1 MAELERYRWLVV
13 AFFSVLVLSGLM
25 YVAAERLDDPDRLE
39 VRQGGQPMGE
49 IRVYVAGA
57 VRNPGV
63 YTVGEEDRWIDAI
76 EAAGGF
82 SPDANQLAVNLA
94 RRVRDEDQIVVPMLG
109 AGAVAGFHQG
119 PLVNINTASDS
130 ELMDLPGIGETRAGR
145 IVQSRN
151 AEGLFAAPDDL
162 VSRGLIPESVLED
175 IASLITTTQ

>member
-1 MAELERYRWLVV
+1 LAELERYRWLVV

-39 VRQGGQPMGE
+39 VRQGGQPLGE
-49 IRVYVAGA
+49 IRVYVAGG

-94 RRVRDEDQIVVPMLG
+94 RRVQDEDQISSP
-109 AGAVAGFHQG
+109 A
-119 PLVNINTASDS
+119 
-130 ELMDLPGIGETRAGR
+130 
-145 IVQSRN
+145 
-151 AEGLFAAPDDL
+151 
-162 VSRGLIPESVLED
+162 
-175 IASLITTTQ
+175 